1 MHNCEAAR
9 RTGAK
14 NALRWRCPL
23 KPQSRKGRVR
33 MDKSKLFLASCVSL
47 VTTAMVFAVRGD
59 IADPMSSAFHL
70 THGQLGLILSPGFWC
85 FTVAI
90 VISGAIVDAVGMRA
104 LHILSAVGYF
114 VGVGLVIFA
123 PPPDGPVASIFAA
136 PGTTLLYAGFMVMG
150 LSQGLVEGV
159 INPLIATVYSSQKTR
174 RLNMMHAWWPGGLII
189 GGLVAFA
196 MTRALHAGWKLKMAT
211 ILVPALIYLLL
222 AFSLEYPQTERVQSG
237 ISTREMWREACRPL
251 FVLLF
256 CCMWM
261 TSSLELGPDQW
272 FPSIMSALVPQL
284 QGVLYLAYTA
294 GLMFLMRTY
303 GSGVAHKSPIST
315 LLVCSGL
322 AACGLYWLGGLKPGP
337 GGPLLALM
345 AATVFGVGKSF
356 LWPTMLGMTAE
367 RFPRGGALT
376 ISLMGGAGMAS
387 VAVAVPIMGDC
398 IDRYGQGAALQMMAA
413 LGAILVVVFLG
424 LLIHFRRL
432 VLSES
437 ELTGTPG

>member
-1 MHNCEAAR
+1 MLGAPEAAR
-9 RTGAK
+9 RRFRG
-14 NALRWRCPL
+14 
-23 KPQSRKGRVR
+23 RK
-33 MDKSKLFLASCVSL
+33 MDKSKLYLASCVSL
-47 VTTAMVFAVRGD
+47 VTTAMVFAIRGD
-59 IADPMSSAFHL
+59 IADAMSGAFHL
-70 THGQLGLILSPGFWC
+70 THEQLGLIFSPGFWC

-90 VISGAIVDAVGMRA
+90 FVSGAIVDAVGMRT
-104 LHILSAVGYF
+104 LHILSALGYF

-123 PPPDGPVASIFAA
+123 PRPAGPVVSIFDN
-136 PGTTLLYAGFMVMG
+136 PGTALLYVGFMVMG

-159 INPLIATVYSSQKTR
+159 INPLIVTVYSSQKTR
-174 RLNMMHAWWPGGLII
+174 RLNMMHAWWPGGMMI

-196 MTRALHAGWKLKMAT
+196 MTRSLHAGWELKMAT

-222 AFSLEYPQTERVQSG
+222 ALSTEYPQTERVQSG
-237 ISTREMWREACRPL
+237 VSTQEMWREAARPL

-261 TSSLELGPDQW
+261 TASIELGPDQW

-284 QGVLYLAYTA
+284 QGVLYLVYTA
-294 GLMFLMRTY
+294 GLMFLVRTF
-303 GSGVAHKSPIST
+303 GSGVAHRSPIGT

-322 AACGLYWLGGLKPGP
+322 AAVGLFWLSDLKAGL
-337 GGPLLALM
+337 GGPLMALM
-345 AATVFGVGKSF
+345 AATVFGVGKTF

-387 VAVAVPIMGDC
+387 VAVAVPIMGAC

-424 LLIHFRRL
+424 FLIYFRNR
-432 VLSES
+432 VLPRPQ
-437 ELTGTPG
+437 LIVMPR

>member
-1 MHNCEAAR
+1 
-9 RTGAK
+9 
-14 NALRWRCPL
+14 
-23 KPQSRKGRVR
+23 
-33 MDKSKLFLASCVSL
+33 MDKSKLYLASCVSL
-47 VTTAMVFAVRGD
+47 VTTAMVFAIRGD
-59 IADPMSSAFHL
+59 IADAMSGAFHL
-70 THGQLGLILSPGFWC
+70 THEQLGLIFSPGFWC

-90 VISGAIVDAVGMRA
+90 FVSGAIVDAVGMRT
-104 LHILSAVGYF
+104 LHILSALGYF

-123 PPPDGPVASIFAA
+123 PRPAGPVVSIFDN
-136 PGTTLLYAGFMVMG
+136 PGTALLYVGFMVMG

-159 INPLIATVYSSQKTR
+159 INPLIVTVYSSQKTR
-174 RLNMMHAWWPGGLII
+174 RLNMMHAWWPGGMMI

-196 MTRALHAGWKLKMAT
+196 MTRSLHAGWELKMAT

-222 AFSLEYPQTERVQSG
+222 ALSTEYPQTERVQSG
-237 ISTREMWREACRPL
+237 VSTQEMWREAARPL

-261 TSSLELGPDQW
+261 TASIELGPDQW

-284 QGVLYLAYTA
+284 QGVLYLVYTA
-294 GLMFLMRTY
+294 GLMFLVRTF
-303 GSGVAHKSPIST
+303 GSGVAHRSPIGT

-322 AACGLYWLGGLKPGP
+322 AAVGLFWLSDLKAGL
-337 GGPLLALM
+337 GGPLMALM
-345 AATVFGVGKSF
+345 AATVFGVGKTF

-387 VAVAVPIMGDC
+387 VAVAVPIMGAC

-424 LLIHFRRL
+424 FLIYFRNR
-432 VLSES
+432 VLPRPQ
-437 ELTGTPG
+437 LIVMPR